1 MALPEKN
8 LEITEGIFVEVSEFR
23 GKKRV
28 DIRRWYQNKLGEM
41 NRTTKGLNVE
51 MSEWNDIVARFDE
64 IKEFVEKNA

>member
-1 MALPEKN
+1 MALPEN
-8 LEITEGIFVEVSEFR
+8 TMEITEGIFVEVSEFR